1 MSLVIY
7 EIKKLFNIKSIMVT
21 LLGAVLIWFLFIDFD
36 IKYFPN
42 GIGERAAFNISEEM
56 LKNYG
61 TTVDEKEFEDFIS
74 NTKKIEEELNKE
86 ILNNETMIKYGIK
99 SYKELKAF
107 EENAFKNHM
116 TEEEQKIFNEISN
129 FTIGNEL
136 SRIIAE
142 RNKIIESYK
151 GRNEDIPYLIENL
164 SNKALERYK
173 EVEGTK
179 ERTSPLSYGILNNY
193 NNIIISILG
202 LVIVTVFFMVSPIFI
217 EDKKSKVDYLQYSS
231 KKGRGVFKSKL
242 IAGFL
247 TVIIVTSIEILIMGV
262 LYSTNNTLQFWN
274 CSVNSIF
281 VSQEPLWF
289 DMTFGQYIII
299 TMVFV
304 YIIAMITG
312 IISMYVSSKANS
324 YITLI
329 GVNIIILGIVF
340 YLGFIGIDNFG
351 TIYLPKFLQ
360 LSVYG
365 VFLVVIGILSFL
377 ILKNRKMKVLD

>member
-42 GIGERAAFNISEEM
+42 GIGEKATFNISEEM
-56 LKNYG
+56 IKNYG
-61 TTVDEKEFEDFIS
+61 TTVDEKEFKDFIS
-74 NTKKIEEELNKE
+74 NTKKVEEEFNKE

-99 SYKELKAF
+99 NYKELKAF
-107 EENAFKNHM
+107 EENILNKDR
-116 TEEEQKIFNEISN
+116 TEEEQKIYNEIFY
-129 FTIGNEL
+129 FTINNEL
-136 SRIIAE
+136 NWTME
-142 RNKIIESYK
+142 KRNEIIESYK
-151 GRNEDIPYLIENL
+151 GRNEDIPYLLENL
-164 SNKALERYK
+164 NNKALERYK
-173 EVEGTK
+173 EVKGTK

-202 LVIVTVFFMVSPIFI
+202 LAIVTVFFMVSPIFI

-231 KKGRGVFKSKL
+231 KKGRGIFKSKL

-247 TVIIVTSIEILIMGV
+247 TAIIVTSIEILIMGV

-324 YITLI
+324 YITLV

-351 TIYLPKFLQ
+351 TIYSPKFLQ

-365 VFLVVIGILSFL
+365 IFLVVIGILSFL

>member
-7 EIKKLFNIKSIMVT
+7 EIKKLFNIKSIMIT
-21 LLGAVLIWFLFIDFD
+21 LLGALLIWFLFIDFN
-36 IKYFPN
+36 IEYFPN
-42 GIGERAAFNISEEM
+42 GIGEKAAFNISEEM

-74 NTKKIEEELNKE
+74 STKKVEKELNKE

-99 SYKELKAF
+99 NYKELKVF
-107 EENAFKNHM
+107 EENIFKDHM
-116 TEEEQKIFNEISN
+116 TEEEQKVFNEITN
-129 FTIGNEL
+129 FIIDNEL
-136 SRIIAE
+136 SRIIEE
-142 RNKIIESYK
+142 RNRIIESYK
-151 GRNEDIPYLIENL
+151 GINEDIPYLLENL

-173 EVEGTK
+173 EVKGTK

-193 NNIIISILG
+193 NNIIIAVLG
-202 LVIVTVFFMVSPIFI
+202 LILVTVFFMISPIFI
-217 EDKKSKVDYLQYSS
+217 EDKKSKINYLQYSS
-231 KKGRGVFKSKL
+231 KKGRDVFKSKL

-247 TVIIVTSIEILIMGV
+247 TTIIVTSIEMLIIG
-262 LYSTNNTLQFWN
+262 LIYSTNNTFQFWN

-281 VSQEPLWF
+281 VFQEPLWF

-312 IISMYVSSKANS
+312 VISMYVSSKVNS

-329 GVNIIILGIVF
+329 GVNIVILGIVF

-351 TIYLPKFLQ
+351 TIYAPKFLQ
-360 LSVYG
+360 LSIYAL
-365 VFLVVIGILSFL
+365 FLVIIVVLSFI